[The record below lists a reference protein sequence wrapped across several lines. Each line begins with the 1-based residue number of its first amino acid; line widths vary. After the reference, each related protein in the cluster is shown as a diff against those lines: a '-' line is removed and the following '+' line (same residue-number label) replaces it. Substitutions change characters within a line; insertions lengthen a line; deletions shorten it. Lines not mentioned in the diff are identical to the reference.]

1 MTLWM
6 SQMFLVLTVTN
17 ELYVIDTTNSQ
28 PGSTWLV
35 ETTKDTII
43 PLVVLLK
50 ANFKVDF
57 AVGRVDDSCFGD
69 ILHVPDVFLFRL
81 SSTITWVCVIALTS
95 EPQRKLVLLSY
106 VSHVSWIRADAPRDL
121 WRT

>member
-57 AVGRVDDSCFGD
+57 AWGEPTTPDLVVFCTQLEGIPIQLVV
-69 ILHVPDVFLFRL
+69 HVN
-81 SSTITWVCVIALTS
+81 
-95 EPQRKLVLLSY
+95 
-106 VSHVSWIRADAPRDL
+106 L
-121 WRT
+121 WHLPM

>member
-1 MTLWM
+1 MISPVQSVRTD
-6 SQMFLVLTVTN
+6 V
-17 ELYVIDTTNSQ
+17 LYVTDTTGSQ
-28 PGSTWLV
+28 SGSILFV
-35 ETTKDTII
+35 EETKDYYF
-43 PLVVLLK
+43 LGGSHK